1 LDDAAMNGW
10 LVALLVWLAASTA
23 LAFGFAWAL
32 GRLSAMD
39 EHRWRH
45 TREREHDG

>member
-1 LDDAAMNGW
+1 MSWWTWA
-10 LVALLVWLAASTA
+10 LVWLAASTA
-23 LAFGFAWAL
+23 LGFGLAWAL
-32 GRLSAMD
+32 GRLAAMD